1 MSAEYAISQRQGY
14 LRIDVYPSITFAGML
29 QAYRE
34 VGAMDRERPQP
45 RLWRFP
51 DELPPRLLA
60 EFSFERIQQLI
71 PAGMQEGVEGKAA
84 FVCEDDVLFGKT
96 RQTVGMR
103 PDENERFQV
112 FRSEAEALQWLD
124 VEGG

>member
-1 MSAEYAISQRQGY
+1 
-14 LRIDVYPSITFAGML
+14 
-29 QAYRE
+29 
-34 VGAMDRERPQP
+34 
-45 RLWRFP
+45 
-51 DELPPRLLA
+51 
-60 EFSFERIQQLI
+60 
-71 PAGMQEGVEGKAA
+71 MQEEVEGKAA

-124 VEGG
+124 IEEG